1 MPAAAPAR
9 ALWYG
14 RYNRRQSGRF
24 CLLGSQVPGELVN
37 HGADDLQMSQLLG
50 ADVRQEAA
58 QLPYR
63 AWNISGPDTAWMPTA
78 PRRGRQTGLR
88 SETLSWDTYS

>member
-1 MPAAAPAR
+1 MVDIIGVKA
-9 ALWYG
+9 
-14 RYNRRQSGRF
+14 GRF

-58 QLPYR
+58 HFLTGHGISLGQIPHGCRQLPVG
-63 AWNISGPDTAWMPTA
+63 AAKLA
-78 PRRGRQTGLR
+78 
-88 SETLSWDTYS
+88 